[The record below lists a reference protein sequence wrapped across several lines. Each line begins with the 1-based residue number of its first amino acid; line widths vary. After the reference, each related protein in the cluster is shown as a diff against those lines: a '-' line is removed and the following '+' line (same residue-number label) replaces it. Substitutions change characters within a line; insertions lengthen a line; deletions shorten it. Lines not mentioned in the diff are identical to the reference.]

1 MSKVVKIPEV
11 KEDVRIGSAFN
22 FLFQVIRE
30 TENSEGN
37 VVVWD
42 FQNRTFF
49 HPFFI
54 APLSIYKQMNG
65 KTIICK
71 NISDACKSYFEKVS
85 FENMMYIDKDTDLK
99 DALQGFDD
107 KTYTP
112 ICCFDMCGEHVDSLQ
127 TVLQNIIEKQS
138 KMDKK
143 LKTPLSYFLG
153 ELICNISQHA
163 KSEVGYVFS
172 QYLPKEK
179 AITLCIA
186 DRGITIYGSYLRTQK
201 YLDEIGDDEAVALK
215 KANEGYSTKNLPN
228 PEDRGYG
235 ISSTKDMLVNG
246 LGGAFFMFSGG
257 AFHRHSREYCDFTN
271 LPKAFNWP
279 GTIILMRIPI
289 EVEEGF
295 DYNNYIQ

>member
-1 MSKVVKIPEV
+1 MSGRKIC
-11 KEDVRIGSAFN
+11 
-22 FLFQVIRE
+22 
-30 TENSEGN
+30 
-37 VVVWD
+37 
-42 FQNRTFF
+42 
-49 HPFFI
+49 
-54 APLSIYKQMNG
+54 
-65 KTIICK
+65 CK
-71 NISDACKSYFEKVS
+71 NYSPVCKSYFEKVS
-85 FENMMYIDKDTDLK
+85 FENMMHIDKNTDLK
-99 DALQGFDD
+99 DALKGFEN

-112 ICCFDMCGEHVDSLQ
+112 ICRFDMCGEHVDSLQ

-153 ELICNISQHA
+153 ELICNISQH
-163 KSEVGYVFS
+163 SNSGVGYVFS
-172 QYLPKEK
+172 QYLKREK

-186 DRGITIYGSYLRTQK
+186 DCGITIYGSYLRTQK

-257 AFHRHSREYCDFTN
+257 AFHRHSREFCDFIN
-271 LPKAFNWP
+271 LPTNFNWP
-279 GTIILMRIPI
+279 GTIILMRIPV